1 MQVSYRGIAYETQV
15 PTIETL
21 ETQEVG
27 LFLGN
32 RFPIRRCTAKQ
43 QHSTSVHLRYRGVDY
58 NR

>member
-1 MQVSYRGIAYETQV
+1 MQVSYRGIAYETQI

-32 RFPIRRCTAKQ
+32 RFPLKRYTAK
-43 QHSTSVHLRYRGVDY
+43 QHSTSVQLRYRGVDY